1 MAVRAEN
8 GRGCECVVRP
18 YHPTDRDAVRCLAA
32 NDEFERPSLL
42 ARCPKWGEY
51 RADGLAHF
59 YDLEPES
66 CFVAE
71 AGGDVVGNLLGTID
85 ARRAEEREE
94 TFTRALHRRRMVQ
107 GAYGVPLFLIPV
119 LRTNR
124 APRLSEPP
132 PIDPARYP
140 AELHIGVDRAWRG
153 RGVGRALVEAFE
165 TYLRSRGVPGYRVFA
180 SSYHADGVR
189 FFRSLG
195 LQELGTF
202 EWRLHDGKGWCAVTE
217 HVFVRD
223 VLL

>member
-1 MAVRAEN
+1 VY
-8 GRGCECVVRP
+8 RGA
-18 YHPTDRDAVRCLAA
+18 DRDGVRRLAA
-32 NDEFERPSLL
+32 NDEFERPRLL
-42 ARCPKWGEY
+42 TRYPKWGEY

-71 AGGDVVGNLLGTID
+71 AGGDVVGNLLGTVD

-94 TFTRALHRRRMVQ
+94 TFTRAMCRRRMVQ
-107 GAYGVPLFLIPV
+107 GTYGVPFFLIPV

-132 PIDPARYP
+132 PIDSALYP

-165 TYLRSRGVPGYRVFA
+165 TYLRSRGAPGYRVFA

-195 LQELGTF
+195 LQELGAF
-202 EWRLHDGKGWCAVTE
+202 EWRLHDGKGWRAVTE

-223 VLL
+223 VRWQR